1 MLEVGITYNP
11 RRHDQC
17 VSFFLFLGLLSS
29 PLLEK
34 KNASTIFFCCLKIYI
49 LKNIRKSKN
58 SRNLIK
64 ILELKMM

>member
-1 MLEVGITYNP
+1 MHLYMLEVGITYNP

-34 KNASTIFFCCLKIYI
+34 KKCFNNFFL
-49 LKNIRKSKN
+49 LFKNIYFKN
-58 SRNLIK
+58 YKLFFFKKTK
-64 ILELKMM
+64 IL